1 MKYCG
6 LLWVLFAWLGLLA
19 VANAQG
25 TPEVQIGSVMASCK
39 DSKGNVVMNHVAP
52 TATGAVAG
60 MDGAG
65 PVITVDP
72 AFAEPAKWHFHV
84 FVYLHECGH
93 HVLGHAPGTSV
104 QTRDREL
111 AADCYAARMSK
122 STGWLNES
130 DFAVAMSQIAAPA
143 NAPADPPGSLRMVN
157 ALACR
162 IRG

>member
-1 MKYCG
+1 
-6 LLWVLFAWLGLLA
+6 
-19 VANAQG
+19 
-25 TPEVQIGSVMASCK
+25 
-39 DSKGNVVMNHVAP
+39 MNHVAP

-72 AFAEPAKWHFHV
+72 AFAESAKWHFNV

-93 HVLGHAPGTSV
+93 HVLGHTPGTSAP
-104 QTRDREL
+104 TRDREL
-111 AADCYAARMSK
+111 AADCYAGRMSK
-122 STGWLNES
+122 TTGWLNES
-130 DFAVAMSQIAAPA
+130 DFAVAMSRLTAPGEVPT
-143 NAPADPPGSLRMVN
+143 NPPGHSRMVY